1 MALSWARDCDSVM
14 LEAGG
19 EVCASWLIH
28 GMDFPAFLSSEREML
43 AGVWTFC
50 LFCFFPCRGVWK

>member
-1 MALSWARDCDSVM
+1 M

-50 LFCFFPCRGVWK
+50 LFFFFTGEGSVEMKVVWWRWRWR